1 VLLTF
6 KTKINPN
13 KEQVE
18 IINNISNESR
28 ILYNFYLNEIK
39 TYYETEN
46 KFISYYEQQNK
57 LKEYKTNYITFDVKK
72 EVLRLLHNN
81 YKSFFEL
88 IKRNKDLKPQTPKF
102 RGKNYFFTISFTQ
115 DFIIK
120 GNKLIISYVNK
131 NRLEIP
137 LEYNE
142 PIKNLICIRN
152 KSKSDIKQL
161 KIYKNKNE
169 YFVSITYEK
178 KEENIKENSQILS
191 IDLGK
196 KNLVSIYDPENKA
209 GMIFSSKFLSM
220 NQKYFDKRIDELKSK
235 RDKKKK
241 GSIRYKKLNNKINKL
256 YLKKKTQTNLSLQK
270 LSKDLSNQNKTI
282 LIGEL
287 TNLKKNTLNDIK
299 KINRQMQGN
308 WNLMTFIRLLDYKCK
323 LKGNKVIKVNEAWT
337 SKTCCKCGEINHD
350 LSLNDRSYICS
361 CGNNLDRD
369 INGAINIY
377 KQYMGDY
384 NTPNDIQISYR
395 FDWCNTNQTN
405 KFKF

>member
-1 VLLTF
+1 MLLTF

-169 YFVSITYEK
+169 YFS
-178 KEENIKENSQILS
+178 
-191 IDLGK
+191 
-196 KNLVSIYDPENKA
+196 
-209 GMIFSSKFLSM
+209 
-220 NQKYFDKRIDELKSK
+220 
-235 RDKKKK
+235 
-241 GSIRYKKLNNKINKL
+241 
-256 YLKKKTQTNLSLQK
+256 
-270 LSKDLSNQNKTI
+270 
-282 LIGEL
+282 
-287 TNLKKNTLNDIK
+287 
-299 KINRQMQGN
+299 
-308 WNLMTFIRLLDYKCK
+308 
-323 LKGNKVIKVNEAWT
+323 
-337 SKTCCKCGEINHD
+337 
-350 LSLNDRSYICS
+350 
-361 CGNNLDRD
+361 
-369 INGAINIY
+369 
-377 KQYMGDY
+377 
-384 NTPNDIQISYR
+384 
-395 FDWCNTNQTN
+395 
-405 KFKF
+405 